1 MDNRYYEDKNYHEL
15 SIPLFPGISFDY
27 FWCDGSYEF
36 RAPQKIKRSSNV
48 MIINYCYCG
57 SFEMIYNN
65 GKILHRGAKDI
76 TLSSPDSMSAHSR
89 IPQKTY
95 EGISITLR
103 FSEFPDWLTCFFS
116 EQNIDFQK
124 LMRRF
129 RLEESSFFVPRTEEL
144 ENSFDNLYRYM
155 EEGRRPL
162 LLAETLLLISKISLI
177 GEEGKEEEEDYT
189 SLMTDKV
196 YRKVLKIAKE
206 MEKSSNYSVPLADLV
221 DREGLNYGDFQ
232 KVFFELFHMAP
243 IQYRRNQKINEGAFL
258 IQHTNKSITEIAFL
272 CGYSNPSKF
281 SSAFRQLMGISPLKY
296 RSRHAVI
303 K

>member
-1 MDNRYYEDKNYHEL
+1 MHRKVILMDNRYYEDKNYHEL

-36 RAPQKIKRSSNV
+36 RAPQKIKKSSNV

-129 RLEESSFFVPRTEEL
+129 RLEKSSFFVPRTEEL
-144 ENSFDNLYRYM
+144 ENSFDNLYAA
-155 EEGRRPL
+155 RRVVF
-162 LLAETLLLISKISLI
+162 TL
-177 GEEGKEEEEDYT
+177 
-189 SLMTDKV
+189 
-196 YRKVLKIAKE
+196 RK
-206 MEKSSNYSVPLADLV
+206 
-221 DREGLNYGDFQ
+221 
-232 KVFFELFHMAP
+232 
-243 IQYRRNQKINEGAFL
+243 
-258 IQHTNKSITEIAFL
+258 
-272 CGYSNPSKF
+272 
-281 SSAFRQLMGISPLKY
+281 
-296 RSRHAVI
+296 
-303 K
+303 